1 MDWLSIA
8 GAVFLSWL
16 VFVFLFTPAINYH
29 LARRTSV
36 HDDDFLYTL
45 QSTCQAALH
54 HGNRVT
60 VFTNGPEFYP
70 AMLDTIRSATRSINM
85 ECYIFQPGQV
95 ADQFTEALAER
106 AKLGVNVTIVVD
118 ALGSLSLWGRP
129 LRRLSEAGCRVKAY
143 QRMEWHRLA
152 RLNNRTHRE
161 LLIVD
166 GPVAVVGGAGVADWW
181 MHGSPRRGH
190 PWRDTMARVEGP
202 VVAALQG
209 VAAENWLECC
219 GEIMTGPD
227 FFPSLEPAGDT
238 TAFVIKSSPSDRAT
252 ASRVAFQLLMEGAD
266 RHVRVHT
273 PYFLPDR
280 ALRRCLVAI
289 AERGVAVTVIVPGRI
304 TDQRWVRLASRRM
317 WGQLLRA
324 GVRIYQYRIAMTHA
338 KVLVVDEL
346 WSVLGTTNIDN
357 RSFEH
362 NDEINLAMRDP
373 ALAARL
379 LEDFERDLTDSEEV
393 TLGQWERRPLWEK
406 IVGPFVWIL
415 ERQQ

>member
-1 MDWLSIA
+1 MDWLSTA
-8 GAVFLSWL
+8 GALFLVWL
-16 VFVFLFTPAINYH
+16 VLVFLFTPGINYH

-36 HDDDFLYTL
+36 HADDFLYTL
-45 QSTCQAALH
+45 QSTCQSSLH
-54 HGNRVT
+54 HGNHVT
-60 VFTNGPEFYP
+60 IFTNGPEFYP
-70 AMLDTIRSATRSINM
+70 AMLEAIRSATRSINL
-85 ECYIFQPGQV
+85 ECYIFQPGRI
-95 ADQFTEALAER
+95 ADQFIDALSDR
-106 AKLGVNVTIVVD
+106 ARLGVNVTVVVD
-118 ALGSLSLWGRP
+118 AIGSFSLWGRP
-129 LRRLSEAGCRVKAY
+129 LRTLREAGCRVESY

-161 LLIVD
+161 LLIID
-166 GPVAVVGGAGVADWW
+166 GRIAFIGGAGIADWW
-181 MHGSPRRGH
+181 ASPANGTR
-190 PWRDTMARVEGP
+190 PWRDTMARLEGP
-202 VVAALQG
+202 IVAALQG

-227 FFPSLEPAGDT
+227 YFPHLEPAGQT

-266 RHVRVHT
+266 HHVRIST

-280 ALRRCLVAI
+280 ALRDALVNLAK
-289 AERGVAVTVIVPGRI
+289 RGVAIDVIVPGGH

-324 GVRIYQYRIAMTHA
+324 GIRIHEYRAGMTHN
-338 KVLVVDEL
+338 KVLIVDEL
-346 WSVLGTTNIDN
+346 WVVLGTTNIDN

-362 NDEINLAMRDP
+362 NDEINVAMRDP
-373 ALAARL
+373 DVATRL
-379 LEDFERDLTDSEEV
+379 LQDYRQDLRDSEEI
-393 TLGQWERRPLWEK
+393 TLAKWERRPMWEK

>member
-8 GAVFLSWL
+8 GALFLVWL
-16 VFVFLFTPAINYH
+16 VVVFLFTPGINYH

-36 HDDDFLYTL
+36 HADDFLYTL

-60 VFTNGPEFYP
+60 VFTNGAEFYP
-70 AMLDTIRSATRSINM
+70 AMLDAIRSATRSVHV
-85 ECYIFQPGQV
+85 ECYIFQPGRV
-95 ADQFTEALAER
+95 ANQFIEALSER
-106 AKLGVNVTIVVD
+106 ARLGVTVTVVVD
-118 ALGSLSLWGRP
+118 ALGSFNLWGRP
-129 LRRLSEAGCRVKAY
+129 LRRLREAGCRVESY
-143 QRMEWHRLA
+143 QQFEWHRLA

-161 LLIVD
+161 LFITD
-166 GPVAVVGGAGVADWW
+166 GRVAFIGGAGIADWW
-181 MHGSPRRGH
+181 MYPQKKKQ

-202 VVAALQG
+202 IVAALQG

-219 GEIMTGPD
+219 GEIITGPEY
-227 FFPSLEPAGDT
+227 FPVLEPAGDT

-266 RHVRVHT
+266 HHVRIAT

-280 ALRRCLVAI
+280 ALRRALVQI
-289 AERGVAVTVIVPGRI
+289 ARRGVAVDVIVPGPH

-317 WGQLLRA
+317 WGQLLEA
-324 GVRIYQYRIAMTHA
+324 GVRIHEYRPAMTHM
-338 KVLVVDEL
+338 KVLIVDEL
-346 WSVLGTTNIDN
+346 WAVLGTTNIDN

-362 NDEINLAMRDP
+362 NDEINVALRDP
-373 ALAARL
+373 EVAARL
-379 LEDFERDLTDSEEV
+379 LKDYEQDLRDSVEITRDR
-393 TLGQWERRPLWEK
+393 WARRPLWEK